1 MKLKNKK
8 FLMNKGVAVED
19 IDDFID
25 VHKLF
30 STLNPEG
37 AYLLLQALAICVND
51 THPNEAKELRECSTQ
66 FAQ

>member
-1 MKLKNKK
+1 MKLANKK
-8 FLMNKGVAVED
+8 YLMNKGVAAED

-30 STLNPEG
+30 TSLNPEG
-37 AYLLLQALAICVND
+37 AYLLLQALAICVASTNPD
-51 THPNEAKELRECSTQ
+51 EAKELRDCSVQ